1 MARKYD
7 ADSIV
12 VIENDRDRVRQSPS
26 MYVPDI
32 YKAGAVHI
40 IFEVIDNSIDELSV
54 KEPAGDHLDIT
65 FDSVTKEV
73 TVEDDGSGVPLE
85 KLLDVLTK
93 LAASGKFNN
102 TDDTAYTTSGGA
114 FGHGL
119 KACCFLSKHMEFTS
133 MREGKYLTYILDDGL
148 VSDEKRGSSKKHG
161 TLAKFTIDPA
171 IIDTREVTDKDI
183 RQRLEEKSY
192 LFPYIKMTLTVLKKG
207 EVVKTYK
214 YSGKTIVDRVE
225 QWKPDT
231 PIVHVLEDRKVTY
244 LKGIADDSLTTDKVG
259 VDIVFA
265 FKEAV
270 LDAESRDEFIISYAN
285 SIQTYAG
292 GTHNE
297 GLKLGI
303 QKYIRDVAIPKL
315 KGKDKDLPIMPSDMV
330 AGLCAFITVKVKS
343 PVYQGQ
349 EKNQLAN
356 QEVKFAV
363 RDAVYDA
370 LCNEKNSVTNAMM
383 DFIKRVTRGR
393 MASKKTRKKDVSSA
407 FSKDRL
413 VKFKD
418 IVYNLETVAPELIL
432 VEGDSAADNAV
443 AARDSHNQAV
453 YGIKRPTNIYD
464 LDSDHVE
471 RIKSTFNDVLDI
483 MGVEPGK
490 KCDPSKSTMV
500 RVLNLTDGDVD
511 GDDIS
516 NSVWCLF
523 AKHCR
528 PLIDAGMVGRILP
541 PAYAIPMGG
550 GKMKYVR
557 SRREFF
563 DKITKQAI
571 KNETVAIDGKKLS
584 KSEFRQFIERNFE
597 YDTRLESLADWC
609 CVDPKV
615 AEYIAWCYHGE
626 PKDQKK
632 SYWMQKIK
640 KYPGL
645 QILVEHG
652 EIVIDGDIKGMDYI
666 NVALDDAF
674 HKKVM
679 RFKEYQKV
687 NSVIYGYSING
698 DGDKS
703 LYDVMHRVRH
713 YVPSGVQRFK
723 GLGELS
729 PDEMR
734 VLCMDPKTR
743 TVVICKFDDYEAD
756 MQKIDVIMSTKKEC
770 AEARK
775 NIMFSRSID
784 PLDLD
789 T

>member
-1 MARKYD
+1 MATKYD

-12 VIENDRDRVRQSPS
+12 VIRDDRDRVRRSPS
-26 MYVPDI
+26 LYIPNSA
-32 YKAGAVHI
+32 KEGAIHC
-40 IFEVIDNSIDELSV
+40 IFEIVDNSIDELTV
-54 KEPAGDHLDIT
+54 PDAVGTKLVVT
-65 FDSVTKEV
+65 YNKKTKEV
-73 TVEDDGSGVPLE
+73 TVQDDGRGIPHE
-85 KLLDVLTK
+85 KLLDALTV
-93 LAASGKFNN
+93 LAASGKFENN
-102 TDDTAYTTSGGA
+102 NETAYKASGGA
-114 FGHGL
+114 FGHG
-119 KACCFLSKHMEFTS
+119 ATVVLSLTKTFMCSST
-133 MREGKYLTYILDDGL
+133 RNGKTLTYHFTDGLKDSEETTKAKGHGTYTAFILDP
-148 VSDEKRGSSKKHG
+148 
-161 TLAKFTIDPA
+161 KF
-171 IIDTREVTDKDI
+171 IDTSGMSDSDI
-183 RQRLEEKSY
+183 RGRLKEKSY
-192 LFPYIKMTLTVLKKG
+192 VFPNIKMEFILLDGEKEVKKY
-207 EVVKTYK
+207 TYG
-214 YSGKTIVDRVE
+214 GKTIADRVSD
-225 QWKPDT
+225 WKTST
-231 PIVHVLEDRKVTY
+231 PVVVCSGVRTPSVLKS
-244 LKGIADDSLTTDKVG
+244 IADQSLTEEEVE
-259 VDIVFA
+259 VRAAFA
-265 FKEAV
+265 FSEDI
-270 LDAESRDEFIISYAN
+270 LDGDPADYTISYAN
-285 SIQTYAG
+285 TIKTYAG
-292 GTHNE
+292 GTHTE
-297 GLKLGI
+297 GVKLGI
-303 QKYIRDVAIPKL
+303 QKFFKTNMIPKL
-315 KGKDKDLPIMPSDMV
+315 KGKDKDLPIMPADMV
-330 AGLCAFITVKVKS
+330 AGLCMFVVVSLSAPEFR
-343 PVYQGQ
+343 GQ
-349 EKNQLAN
+349 EKIQLSNDAA
-356 QEVKFAV
+356 KFAV
-363 RDAVYDA
+363 RDVVYDA
-370 LCNEKNSVTNAMM
+370 LCNEKNGVTNAMM
-383 DFIKRVTRGR
+383 DFIKRVTKGR

-483 MGVEPGK
+483 MGIEPGK

-632 SYWMQKIK
+632 SYWMQKMK

-703 LYDVMHRVRH
+703 LYDVMHKVRH

-734 VLCMDPKTR
+734 TLCMDPKTR

-775 NIMFSRSID
+775 NIMFSCSID

>member
-7 ADSIV
+7 ASSIV
-12 VIENDRDRVRQSPS
+12 VIEDDRDRVRQSPS
-26 MYVPDI
+26 MYIPDI
-32 YKAGAVHI
+32 YKAGALHL

-54 KEPAGDHLDIT
+54 KEPAGNQLSIT
-65 FDSVTKEV
+65 FDTATKEV
-73 TVEDDGSGVPLE
+73 VVEDDGSGVPLE

-133 MREGKYLTYILDDGL
+133 MREGKALTYIMDDGR
-148 VSDEKRGSSKKHG
+148 VSDTKKGSSKKHG
-161 TLAKFTIDPA
+161 TVAKFIIDPA
-171 IIDTREVTDKDI
+171 IIDTREVSEKDI
-183 RQRLEEKSY
+183 RTRLEEKSY
-192 LFPYIKMTLTVLKKG
+192 LFPYIKMMFTVLKNG
-207 EVVKTYK
+207 ETVKVYR
-214 YSGKTIVDRVE
+214 YSGKTIADRVE

-231 PIVHVLEDRKVTY
+231 ALVHVQEDRKVTY
-244 LKGIADDSLTTDKVG
+244 LKGITDDTLTTDHIG

-265 FKEAV
+265 FKEGV
-270 LDAESRDEFIISYAN
+270 LDAENRDDYIISYAN
-285 SIQTYAG
+285 SIQTYVG
-292 GTHNE
+292 GTHND

-303 QKYIRDVAIPKL
+303 QKFFKEVALPKL
-315 KGKDKDLPIMPSDMV
+315 KGKDKDLPVMPSDMI
-330 AGLCAFITVKVKS
+330 AGLCAFISVKVKS
-343 PVYQGQ
+343 PIYQGQ

-370 LCNEKNSVTNAMM
+370 LSREKNSTVNQMI

-393 MASKKTRKKDVSSA
+393 MASKKTRKKDVSGA

-413 VKFKD
+413 AKFKD
-418 IVYNLETVAPELIL
+418 IVYNLETVEPELIL

-443 AARDSHNQAV
+443 AARDSHNQAI
-453 YGIKRPTNIYD
+453 YSIRRPKNIYD
-464 LDSDHVE
+464 LDPEQVS
-471 RIKSTFNDVLDI
+471 RIKSTFNDVMDI
-483 MGVEPGK
+483 MGIEPGK

-500 RVLNLTDGDVD
+500 RVLSLTDGDVD

-516 NSVWCLF
+516 NSVWGLM

-541 PAYAIPMGG
+541 PAYAIPAGN
-550 GKMKYVR
+550 GKFVYVR

-563 DKITKQAI
+563 DKITRKAI
-571 KNETVAIDGKKLS
+571 KSETVELNGKKLT
-584 KSEFRQFIERNFE
+584 KSEFRDFIERNFE
-597 YDTRLESLADWC
+597 YDTRLDSLADWC
-609 CVDPKV
+609 CVAPKL

-626 PKDQKK
+626 AKDQKK
-632 SYWMQKIK
+632 SYWMEKLK
-640 KYPGL
+640 KFPGL
-645 QILVEHG
+645 SVLIEDKML
-652 EIVIDGDIKGMDYI
+652 VIDGNPKGMDYV
-666 NVALDDAF
+666 NLALDESF
-674 HKKVM
+674 HKRVM
-679 RFKEYQKV
+679 RFKEHQKR
-687 NSVIYGYSING
+687 NSVIYGFTLNG
-698 DGDKS
+698 ESDKS
-703 LYDVMHRVRH
+703 LYDVMVRVRRH
-713 YVPSGVQRFK
+713 VPDGVQRFK

-729 PDEMR
+729 PEEMR
-734 VLCMDPKTR
+734 DLCMNPETR
-743 TVVICKFDDYEAD
+743 TVVICKFDDFEKD
-756 MQKIDVIMSTKKEC
+756 IKKIDVIMSTKKEC

-775 NIMFSRSID
+775 EIMFSRAID